1 MRKKTIDIILSILMG
16 ISALIMVIGAAFKIL
31 HYSDTNLLFHS
42 GVVLYIFLST
52 IESLRLHKEIKSL
65 KKIIETTDKEKLN

>member
-1 MRKKTIDIILSILMG
+1 MHKKTIDTILSILMG
-16 ISALIMVIGAAFKIL
+16 ISALIMVIGATFKIL
-31 HYSDTNLLFHS
+31 HYSDTYLLFHS
-42 GVVLYIFLST
+42 GVILYIFLST